1 MRLIVASALF
11 ISACALA
18 QLSKAPPVATVNGK
32 KMTASDIDSFVGA
45 LPQNLQTN
53 FHRDPKE
60 FVRQY
65 ALMQLLSQLASER
78 KLDEQSPYKERLAY
92 TRMQIL
98 VQCMMDD
105 ANKNFLILPDEQRK
119 MYEERK
125 ARYTQASLK
134 AIYIAFNS
142 GLVKPADEKAKKL
155 PTEEEAKAKAEG
167 LYKQLQAG
175 ADFAKLVKENSDDP
189 TSAAKDGDF
198 GTVKQSDGI
207 PAEIKNTIFALKQGE
222 VSKPV
227 RQPNGFYLFKVTA
240 LEEEPYEKV
249 KDDLYK
255 DLQQES
261 FQKWFEKMKGQTKV
275 EFDDESYFKG
285 AQTSSTAPAAAAK

>member
-11 ISACALA
+11 FSACALA
-18 QLSKAPPVATVNGK
+18 QPAKDPPVAIVNGK
-32 KMTASDIDSFVGA
+32 QITGAEVDAFVAA
-45 LPQNLQTN
+45 LPQTLQTN

-60 FVRQY
+60 FMRQY
-65 ALMQLLSQLASER
+65 AMMQLFSQQATER

-92 TRMQIL
+92 ARMQIL

-105 ANKNFLILPDEQRK
+105 ANKHFTILPDDQRK

-134 AIYIAFNS
+134 AIYIAFSS
-142 GLVKPADEKAKKL
+142 GLVKPDDEKAKKL
-155 PTEEEAKAKAEG
+155 PTEAAAKTKAEA

-198 GTVKQSDGI
+198 GTIKQSDGI
-207 PAEIKNTIFALKQGE
+207 PEEIKSTIFALKQGE

-227 RQPNGFYLFKVTA
+227 RQPNGFYIFKVSS
-240 LEEEPYEKV
+240 LEVEPYEKV
-249 KDDLYK
+249 KDDLFK

-261 FQKWFEKMKGQTKV
+261 FQKWFEKMRGETKV
-275 EFDDESYFKG
+275 EFEDESYFKS
-285 AQTSSTAPAAAAK
+285 AQTSSTTPAAAQK

>member
-1 MRLIVASALF
+1 MRLIIASALF
-11 ISACALA
+11 AVSAAWG
-18 QLSKAPPVATVNGK
+18 QPSKDVPVATVNGK
-32 KMTASDIDSFVGA
+32 KMTGSEIDAFIAA
-45 LPQNLQTN
+45 LPQAMQTN

-65 ALMQLLSQLASER
+65 AMMQLLSERAAQR
-78 KLDEQSPYKERLAY
+78 KLDEESPYKERLAY

-105 ANKNFLILPDEQRK
+105 ANKNFSISAEDQRK
-119 MYEERK
+119 VYEERK
-125 ARYTQASLK
+125 AKYTQAGLK
-134 AIYIAFNS
+134 AIYIAFS
-142 GLVKPADEKAKKL
+142 TGLVKPADEKTRKL
-155 PTEEEAKAKAEG
+155 PTEAEARVKAES
-167 LYKQLQAG
+167 LYKQLQSG

-207 PAEIKNTIFALKQGE
+207 SDEIKSTIFALKPGD

-240 LEEEPYEKV
+240 LEVEPYDKV
-249 KDDLYK
+249 KDDIHK
-255 DLQQES
+255 ELQQES
-261 FQKWFEKMKGQTKV
+261 FQKWFEKMRAETKV
-275 EFDDESYFKG
+275 EFDNEAYFKG
-285 AQTSSTAPAAAAK
+285 EQTSSTAPAVPQK

>member
-11 ISACALA
+11 ASACVFA
-18 QLSKAPPVATVNGK
+18 QPPKDSPVATVNGK
-32 KMTASDIDSFVGA
+32 KMTAAEIDAFVGA

-65 ALMQLLSQLASER
+65 AVMQLLSQQAAER
-78 KLDEQSPYKERLAY
+78 KLDAQSPYKERLAY

-105 ANKNFLILPDEQRK
+105 ANKTFFMLPDDQRK

-134 AIYIAFNS
+134 AIYIAFSS
-142 GLVKPADEKAKKL
+142 GLVKPADDKAKKL
-155 PTEEEAKAKAEG
+155 PTEGEAKAKAEA
-167 LYKQLQAG
+167 LYKQLQTG
-175 ADFAKLVKENSDDP
+175 LDFTKLVKENSDDP

-198 GTVKQSDGI
+198 GTIKQSDGI
-207 PAEIKNTIFALKQGE
+207 PDEIKTTIFALKQGD

-227 RQPNGFYLFKVTA
+227 RQPNGFYLFKVTK
-240 LEEEPYEKV
+240 LEVEPYEKV

-255 DLQQES
+255 ELQQEA
-261 FQKWFEKMKGQTKV
+261 FQKWFEKMRGETKV

-285 AQTSSTAPAAAAK
+285 AQAPSTAPAAPAK

>member
-11 ISACALA
+11 VSACVLA
-18 QLSKAPPVATVNGK
+18 QPAKDRPVATVNGK
-32 KMTASDIDSFVGA
+32 KLTAAEVDTFVGA

-60 FVRQY
+60 FMRQY
-65 ALMQLLSQLASER
+65 AMMQLFSKMATER

-105 ANKNFLILPDEQRK
+105 ANKNFTLPAEEQRK
-119 MYEERK
+119 TYEDRK
-125 ARYTQASLK
+125 AKYTQANLK
-134 AIYIAFNS
+134 AIYIAFTT
-142 GLVKPADEKAKKL
+142 GLVKPADEKSKKL
-155 PTEEEAKAKAEG
+155 PTEAEAKAKAED

-175 ADFAKLVKENSDDP
+175 ADFAKLVKEYSDDP

-198 GTVKQSDGI
+198 GTIKQSDGI
-207 PAEIKNTIFALKQGE
+207 PAEIKSTIFALKQGE

-227 RQPNGFYLFKVTA
+227 RQPNGFYLFKVTS
-240 LEEEPYEKV
+240 LEVEPYEKV
-249 KDDLYK
+249 KDDIYK

-261 FQKWFEKMKGQTKV
+261 FQKWFEKMRGETKV

-285 AQTSSTAPAAAAK
+285 AQTTATAPAAAAK